1 MLSFDRETGTNV
13 LIVLEVAL
21 GGGEPL
27 AFRGSTELVSREG
40 GPGAS
45 RGALRSR
52 MLDRPIDAM
61 PRGMRTRLA
70 ILAAFVLAACGGGSS
85 TVMPEHGPRPDDTT
99 AAVTV
104 SDEAAPFRLP
114 EGVSPTRYT
123 LSLRVDPAAET
134 FSGRAE
140 IDVTLAEASPRIW
153 IHGRELS
160 VSRVVITAA
169 SGEAVGTWQE
179 VDTDEGM
186 ARVVFPRAV
195 GPGATHLVIE
205 YTRAF
210 DQTLEGLYHVAVGED
225 HYAFTQFEALSARRA
240 FPCFDE
246 PRFKVPFDVTLTV
259 PPTLRAFA
267 NSRELE
273 TTSVEG
279 FTRVRFASTEALPT
293 YLVAF
298 AVGPFDVVEAT
309 IPPNDVRT
317 TPLQLRGLAPRG
329 RGPEMAFAMQHTPRI
344 VEALERWFAI
354 PYPFDKLDIVAV
366 PDFAAGAME
375 NAGLVTFRDQLLL
388 LSNDPPVAQ
397 QRGFAFVMAH
407 ELAHQWFGNLVTMQW
422 WDDLWLNEAF
432 ATWMETAIVE
442 ATFPQFHAETLEL
455 TTQLEAFDADSLVSA
470 RVIRQPITSSDDIS
484 NAFDGITYSKG
495 ASVLAMLSSF
505 MGPEH
510 FQAGIRQYLRAHAR
524 GNATTADLVAALTAE
539 GRNPNAAPI
548 LESFTTQAGIP
559 LVSFGA
565 IECGEDQGHPFARV
579 AVSQSRYRPLG
590 SSAEASATWS
600 VPVCVTHADRGGVIQ
615 ESCTLLTGREG
626 TLEMPTCPAWI
637 WPNPDGRSY
646 YRFALSEA
654 SMTALAPQ
662 LRAALGPSSGGGA
675 RGPRRGWQAGARGG
689 SASTRD
695 LIALADSVR
704 ASVAAGAIDFGDAL
718 TLLAPM
724 ATSEER
730 FVALAP
736 VDLYTFAH
744 DNLLTDETRPALERH
759 AQRLYAPQLRRL
771 GWGPRAVR
779 GQTPVEEPETRS
791 LRASLLMFLAQVARD
806 PAVRREAR
814 TRGLAF
820 LGEGPNGDHQLH
832 LDAVP
837 TDLVE
842 VCLVVAA
849 EEGDA
854 ALFDRMLA
862 ELGRT
867 TDGVLRQR
875 LLAGLS
881 NVDDDALRDRAL
893 SLVLDPQLR
902 MNERFRP
909 LMAQFADA
917 HGREHALAWLEAHY
931 DEVRALFGPEYAG
944 YLPYALASFCDRAH
958 AERGRA
964 FFAPRMADTN
974 GGPRN
979 LESAVES
986 VMLCAARADAQRES
1000 AARAFSR

>member
-1 MLSFDRETGTNV
+1 
-13 LIVLEVAL
+13 
-21 GGGEPL
+21 
-27 AFRGSTELVSREG
+27 
-40 GPGAS
+40 
-45 RGALRSR
+45 
-52 MLDRPIDAM
+52 
-61 PRGMRTRLA
+61 MRTRLA
-70 ILAAFVLAACGGGSS
+70 VLTLVLTACGGSQ
-85 TVMPEHGPRPDDTT
+85 TVMPEHGPRPD
-99 AAVTV
+99 AVV
-104 SDEAAPFRLP
+104 EAVDLPDEPAPFRLP
-114 EGVSPTRYT
+114 EGVTPTRYA
-123 LSLRVDPAAET
+123 LSLEVDPSQES
-134 FSGRAE
+134 FSGHTE
-140 IDVTLAEASPRIW
+140 IDVTLAEASPRLW

-160 VSRVVITAA
+160 VSRVALTDAQ
-169 SGEAVGTWQE
+169 GEVAGTWRE
-179 VDTDEGM
+179 VDTGEGM
-186 ARVVFPRAV
+186 ARIVFPRAV
-195 GPGATHLVIE
+195 GPGAVHLVIE
-205 YTRAF
+205 YQHAF
-210 DQTLEGLYHVAVGED
+210 DATLEGLYHVAVGED

-246 PRFKVPFDVTLTV
+246 PRFKVPFDLTLTV
-259 PPTLRAFA
+259 PSALRAVA

-273 TTSVEG
+273 TTTEAG
-279 FTRVRFASTEALPT
+279 RTRVRFATTEALPT

-317 TPLQLRGLAPRG
+317 TPLSLRGIAARG
-329 RGPEMAFAMQHTPRI
+329 RGPEMAFAMEHTPRI
-344 VEALERWFAI
+344 VAALERWFAI

-388 LSNDPPVAQ
+388 LSSDPPVAQ

-442 ATFPQFHAETLEL
+442 ATFPQFHAGTLEL

-495 ASVLAMLSSF
+495 ASVLAMISNF
-505 MGPEH
+505 MGPEQ
-510 FQAGIRQYLRAHAR
+510 FQAGIRSYLRAHAR

-565 IECGEDQGHPFARV
+565 IECGEDAGHPFARV

-590 SSAEASATWS
+590 SSADASATWT

-615 ESCTLLTGREG
+615 ESCTLLTGHEG

-637 WPNPDGRSY
+637 WPNPEGHSY

-662 LRAALGPSSGGGA
+662 LRAALGPS
-675 RGPRRGWQAGARGG
+675 RGPRRGWQDGERGG
-689 SASTRD
+689 AASTRD

-704 ASVAAGAIDFGDAL
+704 ASAAAGAIDFGDAL
-718 TLLAPM
+718 TLLSPM

-744 DNLLTDETRPALERH
+744 DDLLTDETRPSLERH
-759 AQRLYAPQLRRL
+759 AQRLYAAQLRRL

-779 GQTPVEEPETRS
+779 GRPAVEEPETRS
-791 LRASLLMFLAQVARD
+791 LRASLLSFLAQVARD

-814 TRGLAF
+814 ARGLAF
-820 LGEGPNGDHQLH
+820 LGEGPSGDHQLH
-832 LDAVP
+832 VDAVP

-842 VCLVVAA
+842 ISLIVAA

-881 NVDDDALRDRAL
+881 NVDDAALRDRAL
-893 SLVLDPQLR
+893 GLVLDPQLR

-931 DEVRALFGPEYAG
+931 DEVRALFGAEYAG
-944 YLPYALASFCDRAH
+944 YLPYALASFCDRGH
-958 AERGRA
+958 AEAGRA

-979 LESAVES
+979 LDAAVET
-986 VMLCAARADAQRES
+986 VTLCAARAEAQRES
-1000 AARAFSR
+1000 ATRFFTR

>member
-1 MLSFDRETGTNV
+1 
-13 LIVLEVAL
+13 
-21 GGGEPL
+21 
-27 AFRGSTELVSREG
+27 
-40 GPGAS
+40 
-45 RGALRSR
+45 
-52 MLDRPIDAM
+52 
-61 PRGMRTRLA
+61 MRTNLA
-70 ILAAFVLAACGGGSS
+70 LLALLLTACGGSQ
-85 TVMPEHGPRPDDTT
+85 TAMPEHGPRPEGTT
-99 AAVTV
+99 LGTEFVP
-104 SDEAAPFRLP
+104 EEAPFRLP
-114 EGVSPTRYT
+114 DSVVPTRYA
-123 LSLRVDPAAET
+123 LSLRIDPAAST

-140 IDVTLAEASPRIW
+140 IDLTLSEATQRIW
-153 IHGRELS
+153 IHGRDLG
-160 VSRVVITAA
+160 VRRVWITDHEGQGVLGSWENVDAA
-169 SGEAVGTWQE
+169 
-179 VDTDEGM
+179 EGM
-186 ARVVFPRAV
+186 ARILIARPV
-195 GPGATHLVIE
+195 GPGAVHLAIDYERV
-205 YTRAF
+205 Y
-210 DQTLEGLYHVAVGED
+210 DQTLEGLYHVAVGDD

-259 PPTLRAFA
+259 PPSSRAFA
-267 NSRELE
+267 NSREVE

-279 FTRVRFASTEALPT
+279 FTRVRFATTEALPT

-309 IPPNDVRT
+309 IAPNDVRSS
-317 TPLQLRGLAPRG
+317 PLALRGLAPRG
-329 RGPEMAFAMQHTPRI
+329 RGPEMAFAMEHTPRI

-366 PDFAAGAME
+366 PDFSAGAME

-407 ELAHQWFGNLVTMQW
+407 ELAHQWFGNLVTMRW

-442 ATFPQFHAETLEL
+442 ATFPSFDADTLEL

-495 ASVLAMLSSF
+495 ASVLAMISNF
-505 MGPEH
+505 MGPEQ
-510 FQAGIRQYLRAHAR
+510 FQAGIRAYLRAHAR
-524 GNATTADLVAALTAE
+524 GNATTADLVASLTAE
-539 GRNPNAAPI
+539 GRNPNAASI
-548 LESFTTQAGIP
+548 LETFTTQAGIP
-559 LVSFGA
+559 LVTFGELA
-565 IECGEDQGHPFARV
+565 CGEDQGRPFAWV
-579 AVSQSRYRPLG
+579 SVSQSRYRALG

-600 VPVCVTHADRGGVIQ
+600 VPVCVTHADRGGVVQ
-615 ESCTLLTGREG
+615 ESCTLLGAREG
-626 TLEMPTCPAWI
+626 SLELPSCPAWI
-637 WPNPDGRSY
+637 WPNPAGRSY

-662 LRAALGPSSGGGA
+662 IRSALGPS
-675 RGPRRGWQAGARGG
+675 RGPRRGWQDGARGG

-704 ASVAAGAIDFGDAL
+704 AGAAAGAIDFEDAL
-718 TLLAPM
+718 TLLSPM

-744 DNLLTDETRPALERH
+744 DNLLTDEARPALERH

-779 GQTPVEEPETRS
+779 GRTPAEEPETRS
-791 LRASLLMFLAQVARD
+791 LRAGLLMFLAEVARE

-814 TRGLAF
+814 ARGLAF
-820 LGEGPNGDHQLH
+820 LGEGPGGDHQLH
-832 LDAVP
+832 TDAVP

-842 VCLVVAA
+842 VCLIVAA

-867 TDGVLRQR
+867 TDGILRQR

-881 NVDDDALRDRAL
+881 NVDEPSLRYRAL
-893 SLVLDPQLR
+893 GLVLDPQLR

-917 HGREHALAWLEAHY
+917 HGRERALAWLEAHY
-931 DEVRALFGPEYAG
+931 DAVRALFGADYAG
-944 YLPYALASFCDRAH
+944 YLPYTLASFCDREH
-958 AERGRA
+958 AEAGRA
-964 FFAPRMADTN
+964 FFAPRMLDTN

-979 LESAVES
+979 LEAAVETVS
-986 VMLCAARADAQRES
+986 LCAARADAQRES

>member
-1 MLSFDRETGTNV
+1 M
-13 LIVLEVAL
+13 
-21 GGGEPL
+21 
-27 AFRGSTELVSREG
+27 
-40 GPGAS
+40 
-45 RGALRSR
+45 R
-52 MLDRPIDAM
+52 M
-61 PRGMRTRLA
+61 RLA
-70 ILAAFVLAACGGGSS
+70 ILAAFVLTACGSGSQA
-85 TVMPEHGPRPDDTT
+85 VMPEHGPRPDDTE
-99 AAVTV
+99 AAVGV
-104 SDEAAPFRLP
+104 PDEAAPFRLP
-114 EGVSPTRYT
+114 EGVTPTHYA

-134 FSGRAE
+134 FSGRVE

-153 IHGRELS
+153 IHGRELA
-160 VSRVVITAA
+160 VSRVAITDA
-169 SGEAVGTWQE
+169 SGEAVGSWQE
-179 VDTDEGM
+179 VDTSEGM

-195 GPGATHLVIE
+195 GPGAAHLVLE
-205 YTRAF
+205 YTRGF
-210 DQTLEGLYHVAVGED
+210 DQTLEGLYHVAVGDD

-246 PRFKVPFDVTLTV
+246 PRFKVPFDITLTT
-259 PPTLRAFA
+259 PPGLRALA

-273 TTSVEG
+273 TVEDREGGSRPSGEREGESSPAQASQEG
-279 FTRVRFASTEALPT
+279 FTRVRFATTEALPT

-317 TPLQLRGLAPRG
+317 TPLQLRGIAPRG
-329 RGPEMAFAMQHTPRI
+329 RGPEMAFAMEHTPRI

-470 RVIRQPITSSDDIS
+470 RVIRQPIVSSDDIS

-495 ASVLAMLSSF
+495 ASVLAMISHF
-505 MGPEH
+505 MGPEQ
-510 FQAGIRQYLRAHAR
+510 FQAGIRQYLRTHAR

-565 IECGEDQGHPFARV
+565 IECGEDEGHPYARV

-590 SSAEASATWS
+590 SSADASATWT
-600 VPVCVTHADRGGVIQ
+600 VPVCVTHADRGGVVQ
-615 ESCTLLTGREG
+615 ESCTLLTGGEG

-637 WPNPDGRSY
+637 WPNPEGRSY

-662 LRAALGPSSGGGA
+662 LRAALGPS
-675 RGPRRGWQAGARGG
+675 RGRGWQDGARGG

-704 ASVAAGAIDFGDAL
+704 ASVAAGAIDFGDAM
-718 TLLAPM
+718 TLLSPM
-724 ATSEER
+724 AASEER

-736 VDLYTFAH
+736 VELYTFAH
-744 DNLLTDETRPALERH
+744 DNLLTDETRPGLERH

-779 GQTPVEEPETRS
+779 GQTPTEEPETRS
-791 LRASLLMFLAQVARD
+791 LRASLLQFMAQVARD

-814 TRGLAF
+814 ARGLAF
-820 LGEGPNGDHQLH
+820 LGEGPVVRGQGGDHQLH

-842 VCLVVAA
+842 VSLIVAA

-893 SLVLDPQLR
+893 ALVLDPQLR

-909 LMAQFADA
+909 LMAQFGDA

-944 YLPYALASFCDRAH
+944 YLPYALQSFCDRAH
-958 AERGRA
+958 AEAGRA
-964 FFAPRMADTN
+964 FFAPRVGDTN

-979 LESAVES
+979 LEAAVES
-986 VMLCAARADAQRES
+986 VTLCAARAEAQRES
-1000 AARAFSR
+1000 ASHFFAR

>member
-1 MLSFDRETGTNV
+1 MSG
-13 LIVLEVAL
+13 
-21 GGGEPL
+21 
-27 AFRGSTELVSREG
+27 
-40 GPGAS
+40 
-45 RGALRSR
+45 R
-52 MLDRPIDAM
+52 MRM
-61 PRGMRTRLA
+61 RLA

-85 TVMPEHGPRPDDTT
+85 TVMPEHGPRPDETTT

-104 SDEAAPFRLP
+104 PEEAVPFRLP
-114 EGVSPTRYT
+114 EGVSPTRYA

-134 FSGRAE
+134 FSGRVE

-160 VSRVVITAA
+160 VSRVAITDA
-169 SGEAVGTWQE
+169 SGEAVGSWQE
-179 VDTDEGM
+179 LDTNEGM

-195 GPGATHLVIE
+195 GPGNARLVVE
-205 YTRAF
+205 YTRAY

-273 TTSVEG
+273 STSVEG
-279 FTRVRFASTEALPT
+279 FTRVRFATTEALPT

-407 ELAHQWFGNLVTMQW
+407 ELAHQWFGNLVTMRW

-495 ASVLAMLSSF
+495 ASVLAMISSF
-505 MGPEH
+505 MGPEQ

-539 GRNPNAAPI
+539 GRNRNAAPI

-565 IECGEDQGHPFARV
+565 IECGEDEGHPFARV

-590 SSAEASATWS
+590 SSADASATWS
-600 VPVCVTHADRGGVIQ
+600 VPVCVTHADGGGVIQ

-637 WPNPDGRSY
+637 WPNPEGRSY

-662 LRAALGPSSGGGA
+662 LRTALGPSGGA
-675 RGPRRGWQAGARGG
+675 RGPRRGWQDGARGG

-718 TLLAPM
+718 TLLSPM
-724 ATSEER
+724 AASEER

-736 VDLYTFAH
+736 VELYTFAH

-779 GQTPVEEPETRS
+779 GQTPTEDPETRS

-814 TRGLAF
+814 ARGLAF
-820 LGEGPNGDHQLH
+820 LGEGPVVRGQGGDHQLH
-832 LDAVP
+832 PDAVP

-842 VCLVVAA
+842 VCLIVAA

-867 TDGVLRQR
+867 SDGVLRQR

-893 SLVLDPQLR
+893 GLVLDPQLR

-909 LMAQFADA
+909 LMAQFGDA

-931 DEVRALFGPEYAG
+931 DEVRARFGPEYAG
-944 YLPYALASFCDRAH
+944 YLPYALQSFCDLAH
-958 AERGRA
+958 AEAGRA

-979 LESAVES
+979 LEAAVET
-986 VMLCAARADAQRES
+986 VTLCAARADAQRES
-1000 AARAFSR
+1000 ATRAFAR